1 MAGTHHRLFEITQH
15 VKGDPLGN
23 ALMDEVLTTCF
34 DFTLGNRQALERLM
48 VALNRFNQHLEHYDA
63 PISTGLFHGSPR
75 EVSRWAEQLM
85 NEILEHDL
93 YS

>member
-1 MAGTHHRLFEITQH
+1 MAGTHHRLYEITQQ
-15 VKGDPLGN
+15 VQGDPLGN

-48 VALNRFNQHLEHYDA
+48 RALTRFNQHLASYDA
-63 PISTGLFHGSPR
+63 PIASGLFQGTPQ

-85 NEILEHDL
+85 DEILEHGAH
-93 YS
+93 S